1 MCVQTEFKKCLSC
14 EIMTIVDFRS
24 ANTPSNHRIALMS
37 KLLVG
42 SSSNRISGSENN
54 ACANRTRSFHPG
66 AIALI

>member
-1 MCVQTEFKKCLSC
+1 
-14 EIMTIVDFRS
+14 MTIVDFRS

-54 ACANRTRSFHPG
+54 ACANRTRNFHPG